1 MAVVTWFP
9 EELAA
14 DVLYDPRSFPD
25 VPQNV
30 SPDSIWL
37 VDGNV
42 DKNLLGTGL
51 SKFETAHVLETVVLE
66 DAGLG
71 AAGWAL
77 PVPSE
82 TAALLAP
89 SAPAGS
95 PAGSAPPQ
103 EDEAGGREAPWTEK
117 DGVGEHRA
125 KCRDNVPPGGSGTG
139 GGGGYGNTAATDKKK
154 RLLQASNSDPG
165 DVFDKRSA
173 ERIATATKVF
183 WLQVL
188 LW

>member
-1 MAVVTWFP
+1 MVVVTWFP

-42 DKNLLGTGL
+42 DKNLLGTRL
-51 SKFETAHVLETVVLE
+51 SKFETAHVLETVVSE
-66 DAGLG
+66 DAWHG

-77 PVPSE
+77 PAPSE

-95 PAGSAPPQ
+95 PAGSAPPP
-103 EDEAGGREAPWTEK
+103 GGRGGWTGSAVEREGRRGRAPREVQGQRSARREWN
-117 DGVGEHRA
+117 GRRRGRWEHR
-125 KCRDNVPPGGSGTG
+125 RD
-139 GGGGYGNTAATDKKK
+139 
-154 RLLQASNSDPG
+154 
-165 DVFDKRSA
+165 
-173 ERIATATKVF
+173 
-183 WLQVL
+183 
-188 LW
+188 